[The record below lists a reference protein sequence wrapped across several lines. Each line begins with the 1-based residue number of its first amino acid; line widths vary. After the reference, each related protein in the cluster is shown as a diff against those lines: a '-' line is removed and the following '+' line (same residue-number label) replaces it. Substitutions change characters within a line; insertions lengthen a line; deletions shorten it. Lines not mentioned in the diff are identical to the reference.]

1 MKRLLLLC
9 LSAAF
14 ISPGLVSA
22 QIKDSLGN
30 ECLVP
35 AAESAFSQYMDR
47 RTSTKGYRMTFV
59 AVPLILGGAVVSLY
73 DTDFRRLRNGYVK
86 SFHHDYDDY
95 LQYAPAA
102 LLVGMKA
109 CGVESRSSWGRM
121 LVSDAFSAG
130 LMAAAVNSLKYSF
143 RVMRPDGSTRN
154 SFPSGHTATAFMTA
168 TMLHKEYGHRSPWY
182 SIGGYTLATL
192 TGVTRQLNNR
202 HWMSDVMVGAGIGI
216 LATEFGYF
224 LADLI
229 FKEKGLRVHDTYV
242 VFDRYRHPSF
252 VGFSVGLTVIPGS
265 YAPYRG
271 MHTDFKVG
279 PTVGVQGAWFASPY
293 VGVGGRFA
301 VTNLE
306 MNVNGVPQNDEFE
319 CCSVTAGPYF
329 SYPLSARWRIGS
341 KLLCG
346 YEHYK
351 PYSTSGYRI
360 EGRGGFTIGTGFS
373 STYLVNRNL
382 GVRFT
387 TDYDVAPPLVSSSCE
402 VMHKLTM
409 GMEISAMF

>member
-1 MKRLLLLC
+1 MK
-9 LSAAF
+9 
-14 ISPGLVSA
+14 V
-22 QIKDSLGN
+22 
-30 ECLVP
+30 
-35 AAESAFSQYMDR
+35 
-47 RTSTKGYRMTFV
+47 
-59 AVPLILGGAVVSLY
+59 
-73 DTDFRRLRNGYVK
+73 
-86 SFHHDYDDY
+86 
-95 LQYAPAA
+95 
-102 LLVGMKA
+102 

-168 TMLHKEYGHRSPWY
+168 TMLHKEYGHRSLWY

-229 FKEKGLRVHDTYV
+229 FKEKGLKVRETYV

-265 YAPYRG
+265 YTPYAG

-319 CCSVTAGPYF
+319 CCSVTTGPYF
-329 SYPLSARWRIGS
+329 SYPLSTRWRIGS

-351 PYSTSGYRI
+351 PYTTSGYRI
-360 EGRGGFTIGTGFS
+360 EGRGGFTVGTGFS

-387 TDYDVAPPLVSSSCE
+387 ADYDVAPPLVSSSCE
-402 VMHKLTM
+402 AMHKLTL
-409 GMEISAMF
+409 GMTVSAMF

>member
-1 MKRLLLLC
+1 
-9 LSAAF
+9 
-14 ISPGLVSA
+14 
-22 QIKDSLGN
+22 
-30 ECLVP
+30 
-35 AAESAFSQYMDR
+35 
-47 RTSTKGYRMTFV
+47 
-59 AVPLILGGAVVSLY
+59 
-73 DTDFRRLRNGYVK
+73 
-86 SFHHDYDDY
+86 
-95 LQYAPAA
+95 
-102 LLVGMKA
+102 
-109 CGVESRSSWGRM
+109 
-121 LVSDAFSAG
+121 
-130 LMAAAVNSLKYSF
+130 
-143 RVMRPDGSTRN
+143 
-154 SFPSGHTATAFMTA
+154 
-168 TMLHKEYGHRSPWY
+168 
-182 SIGGYTLATL
+182 
-192 TGVTRQLNNR
+192 
-202 HWMSDVMVGAGIGI
+202 MSDVMVGAGIGI

-229 FKEKGLRVHDTYV
+229 FKEKGLKVRETYV

-265 YAPYRG
+265 YTPYAG

-329 SYPLSARWRIGS
+329 SYPLSTRWRIGS

-351 PYSTSGYRI
+351 PYTTSGYRI
-360 EGRGGFTIGTGFS
+360 EGRGGFTVGTGFS

-387 TDYDVAPPLVSSSCE
+387 ADYDVAPPLVSSSC
-402 VMHKLTM
+402 VAMHKLTL
-409 GMEISAMF
+409 GMAVSAMF

>member
-1 MKRLLLLC
+1 MKRLVLFC
-9 LSAAF
+9 LSLAF
-14 ISPGLVSA
+14 ITPCSVPA
-22 QIKDSLGN
+22 QIRDSLGN
-30 ECLVP
+30 DCLVP
-35 AAESAFSQYMDR
+35 AAEGSFAEYVDR

-59 AVPLILGGAVVSLY
+59 AVPLIVGGAVVSLY

-102 LLVGMKA
+102 LMVGMKA
-109 CGVESRSSWGRM
+109 CGVTSRSSWGRM
-121 LVSDAFSAG
+121 LVSDVFSAG

-168 TMLHKEYGHRSPWY
+168 TMFHKEYGHRSPWY

-202 HWMSDVMVGAGIGI
+202 HWMSDIMVGAGIGI

-229 FKEKGLRVHDTYV
+229 FRDKGLNVYDTSI
-242 VFDRYRHPSF
+242 VFDRYRCPSF
-252 VGFSVGLTVIPGS
+252 VGFSMGLTTVPGT
-265 YAPYRG
+265 YTPHAG
-271 MHTDFKVG
+271 MRTVFKVG
-279 PTVGVQGAWFASPY
+279 PTVGVQGAWFATPY
-293 VGVGGRFA
+293 LGVGGRFA

-306 MNVNGVPQNDEFE
+306 LSVNDIPQDEEFE
-319 CCSVTAGPYF
+319 CCAVVAGPYF
-329 SYPLSARWRIGS
+329 SYPISTRWRMGA
-341 KLLCG
+341 KLVGG

-351 PYSTSGYRI
+351 PCTTTVYKLQD
-360 EGRGGFTIGTGFS
+360 RGGFTLGTGLS
-373 STYLVNRNL
+373 STYLANRNL
-382 GVRFT
+382 GVRFSV
-387 TDYDVAPPLVSSSCE
+387 DYDMAPPLVAGGAE
-402 VMHKLTM
+402 RLHKLTM
-409 GMEISAMF
+409 GMEVCAMF

>member
-1 MKRLLLLC
+1 
-9 LSAAF
+9 
-14 ISPGLVSA
+14 
-22 QIKDSLGN
+22 
-30 ECLVP
+30 
-35 AAESAFSQYMDR
+35 
-47 RTSTKGYRMTFV
+47 
-59 AVPLILGGAVVSLY
+59 
-73 DTDFRRLRNGYVK
+73 
-86 SFHHDYDDY
+86 
-95 LQYAPAA
+95 
-102 LLVGMKA
+102 
-109 CGVESRSSWGRM
+109 
-121 LVSDAFSAG
+121 
-130 LMAAAVNSLKYSF
+130 
-143 RVMRPDGSTRN
+143 
-154 SFPSGHTATAFMTA
+154 MTA

-229 FKEKGLRVHDTYV
+229 FKEKGLKVRETYV

-265 YAPYRG
+265 YTPYAG

-279 PTVGVQGAWFASPY
+279 PTVGVQGAWFASLY

-329 SYPLSARWRIGS
+329 SYPLSTRWRIGS

-351 PYSTSGYRI
+351 PYTTSGYRI
-360 EGRGGFTIGTGFS
+360 EGRGGFTVGTGFS

-382 GVRFT
+382 SVRFT
-387 TDYDVAPPLVSSSCE
+387 ADYDVAPPLVSSSCE
-402 VMHKLTM
+402 AMHKLTL
-409 GMEISAMF
+409 GMTVSAMF